1 MQGFIHVLIVG
12 NLAIPVSIGCNIR
25 AFKSAHFSI
34 CLVKKKDK
42 NILITSFPL
51 FSASFIAQG
60 VNFLTL
66 LLLPLFYLT
75 EDIGVFFVF
84 SALGLLLGSLVS
96 WRSFNAILI
105 SDTDEVANSNLG
117 ISFLLGG
124 VTSLILEIL
133 ILAFSPFWGNWQSNV
148 EWIYFLPVY
157 ALFTSV
163 FISFENFLNYKK
175 RYIQIGYGKLI
186 KASATLLITLLLGIL
201 TPSAE
206 SLIFAL
212 ITGLLAVIVFQIWI
226 SGITW
231 HIFQISKRKF
241 KIFFF
246 KYRDILTFNSS
257 LAIISE
263 LNSHLPTILLSIFYG
278 ENVVA
283 FYGLAQRFFSTPVSV
298 WSNSIASV
306 FGKESVERYIKS
318 RNISGYFV
326 STVKKVIMIII
337 PFGVI
342 AFLLA
347 PWIFDTFLG
356 KEWEASG
363 GISRI
368 IIPLI
373 IAQNIV
379 MPTTIL
385 YTILNHQKRI
395 LIFYLVSFFVRII
408 LLFIL
413 PYLLFDINYIYLLMM
428 FSFTG
433 VLHYILYYRELRSQI
448 ENYET
453 QIEHK

>member
-1 MQGFIHVLIVG
+1 
-12 NLAIPVSIGCNIR
+12 
-25 AFKSAHFSI
+25 
-34 CLVKKKDK
+34 
-42 NILITSFPL
+42 
-51 FSASFIAQG
+51 
-60 VNFLTL
+60 
-66 LLLPLFYLT
+66 
-75 EDIGVFFVF
+75 
-84 SALGLLLGSLVS
+84 
-96 WRSFNAILI
+96 
-105 SDTDEVANSNLG
+105 
-117 ISFLLGG
+117 
-124 VTSLILEIL
+124 
-133 ILAFSPFWGNWQSNV
+133 V

-283 FYGLAQRFFSTPVSV
+283 FYGMAQRFFSTPVSV